1 MAFLLAIGFI
11 VLVILGVPAS
21 MAIGAAVVGTLF
33 VFGWTDSLYIIPTQI
48 LEGVNKSSLIAVP
61 FFILAGNMM
70 NAVGMTERIFAFA
83 NALVGHYRA
92 GLAQVNVLSSMIFAG
107 VSGSSTADMAGLGT
121 VEIKAMRE
129 QGYPPDYAAAVTLA
143 SGLIG
148 PIIPP
153 SIALVVYGFLADESV
168 GRLFLAGVIP
178 GVLVG
183 LSLMIFNRI
192 AARKFDLP
200 LTPKASFGE
209 MKSKAKQGILALIA
223 PIIILSSI
231 IFGLTSPTEAG
242 VLACA
247 YAFVVGIMLNTMN
260 LSKIQKAFIDTT
272 LMTGTIMII
281 VGFSIVMGWIFTI
294 EGIPQQM
301 AQAFLSITSDW
312 RVFLLLVIVLLL
324 VLGCVVENIPLKL
337 MLVPVLLP
345 IVDQYGIDRVHF
357 GLVLTLAVLM
367 AHATPPLGLGLYIM
381 TSVSG
386 VPFERIVIAVL
397 PFLIPLFTVLLMITF
412 LPEIVLFLPDL
423 IMGPK

>member
-11 VLVILGVPAS
+11 VMVVLGVPAS
-21 MAIGAAVVGTLF
+21 MAIGAAVVATLF
-33 VFGWTDSLYIIPTQI
+33 AFGWTDSLYIIPTQI

-61 FFILAGNMM
+61 FFILAGNLM
-70 NAVGMTERIFAFA
+70 NSVGMTERIFAFA

-129 QGYPPDYAAAVTLA
+129 QGYPADYAAAVTLA

-153 SIALVVYGFLADESV
+153 SIALVVYGFLADVSV
-168 GRLFLAGVIP
+168 GRLFLAGIVP
-178 GVLVG
+178 GILVG
-183 LSLMIFNRI
+183 ISLMIFNRI
-192 AARKFDLP
+192 AARKFKLP
-200 LTPKASFGE
+200 MTPKASFKE
-209 MKSKAKQGILALIA
+209 VRSKAKEGILALIA
-223 PIIILSSI
+223 PFIILSSI

-247 YAFVVGIMLNTMN
+247 YALIVGFMLKTID
-260 LSKIQKAFIDTT
+260 KTTIHKAFVDTSI
-272 LMTGTIMII
+272 MTGIIMII

-294 EGIPQQM
+294 EGVPQQM
-301 AQAFLSITSDW
+301 AQAFLSVTDDW
-312 RVFLLLVIVLLL
+312 RIFMLLTIGLLLI
-324 VLGCVVENIPLKL
+324 LGCVVENIPLKL

-357 GLVLTLAVLM
+357 GLVLTLVVLM
-367 AHATPPLGLGLYIM
+367 AHATPPLGLGLYVI

-386 VPFERIVIAVL
+386 VPFERVVVAVL
-397 PFLIPLFTVLLMITF
+397 PFLIPLFTVLMIITF
-412 LPEIVLFLPDL
+412 IPQTVLFLPDL
-423 IMGPK
+423 LMGAE

>member
-1 MAFLLAIGFI
+1 
-11 VLVILGVPAS
+11 
-21 MAIGAAVVGTLF
+21 
-33 VFGWTDSLYIIPTQI
+33 
-48 LEGVNKSSLIAVP
+48 
-61 FFILAGNMM
+61 
-70 NAVGMTERIFAFA
+70 
-83 NALVGHYRA
+83 
-92 GLAQVNVLSSMIFAG
+92 
-107 VSGSSTADMAGLGT
+107 
-121 VEIKAMRE
+121 
-129 QGYPPDYAAAVTLA
+129 
-143 SGLIG
+143 
-148 PIIPP
+148 
-153 SIALVVYGFLADESV
+153 
-168 GRLFLAGVIP
+168 
-178 GVLVG
+178 
-183 LSLMIFNRI
+183 
-192 AARKFDLP
+192 
-200 LTPKASFGE
+200 
-209 MKSKAKQGILALIA
+209 
-223 PIIILSSI
+223 
-231 IFGLTSPTEAG
+231 
-242 VLACA
+242 
-247 YAFVVGIMLNTMN
+247 MLNTMN
-260 LSKIQKAFIDTT
+260 LSKVQKAFIDTT
-272 LMTGTIMII
+272 IMTGTIMII